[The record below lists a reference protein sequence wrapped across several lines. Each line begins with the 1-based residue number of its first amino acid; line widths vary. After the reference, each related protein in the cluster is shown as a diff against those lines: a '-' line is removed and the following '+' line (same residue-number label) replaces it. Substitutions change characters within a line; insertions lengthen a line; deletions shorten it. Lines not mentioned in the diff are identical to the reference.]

1 MIDYNKFYLVS
12 FSVARALKSWLQY
25 SEETLHHY
33 IDDGKE
39 PRLVSFGSPK
49 KSLRIK
55 DYETYNA
62 PTQGYLMREL
72 RDKYKILV
80 VTEPIKTIIGNNK
93 TSVIRYVYSIFDLD
107 ESKGRDWKIFDMTED
122 RDNYFLTQEDAMDAG
137 LLRALDI
144 LKTRGVVWD

>member
-12 FSVARALKSWLQY
+12 FSVAYALKNWLQY
-25 SEETLHHY
+25 SEETLYHY
-33 IDDGKE
+33 IDDGNE
-39 PRLVSFGSPK
+39 QHLVSFGSPK
-49 KSLRIK
+49 KSLKVK
-55 DYETYNA
+55 DYETYAA

-80 VTEPIKTIIGNNK
+80 VTEPIKTIIGNDPGI
-93 TSVIRYVYSIFDLD
+93 IRYVYSIFDLD

>member
-12 FSVARALKSWLQY
+12 FSVAYALKHWLQY

-39 PRLVSFGSPK
+39 QRVVSFGSPK

-80 VTEPIKTIIGNNK
+80 VTEPIKIGDAK
-93 TSVIRYVYSIFDLD
+93 TEHIKYVYSIFDLD
-107 ESKGRDWKIFDMTED
+107 ESKGKDWKIFDVIEEK
-122 RDNYFLTQEDAMDAG
+122 DNYFLTQEDAIDAG
-137 LLRALDI
+137 LLKALDI
-144 LKTRGVVWD
+144 LKTRGIVWD

>member
-12 FSVARALKSWLQY
+12 FSVAYALKHWLQY

-39 PRLVSFGSPK
+39 QRLVSFGSPK

-80 VTEPIKTIIGNNK
+80 VTEPIKTIIGND
-93 TSVIRYVYSIFDLD
+93 SGIIRYVYSIFFFFF
-107 ESKGRDWKIFDMTED
+107 SKGRDWKIFDMIED
-122 RDNYFLTQEDAMDAG
+122 KDNYFLTQEDAMDAG

-144 LKTRGVVWD
+144 LKTRGVVWN

>member
-12 FSVARALKSWLQY
+12 FSVAYALKNWLQY
-25 SEETLHHY
+25 SEETLYHY
-33 IDDGKE
+33 IDDGNE
-39 PRLVSFGSPK
+39 QRLVSFGSPK
-49 KSLRIK
+49 KSLKVK
-55 DYETYNA
+55 DYETYAA

-80 VTEPIKTIIGNNK
+80 VTEPIKTIVGNNK

-107 ESKGRDWKIFDMTED
+107 ESKGRDWKIFDMIED
-122 RDNYFLTQEDAMDAG
+122 KDNYFLTQEDAMDAG

-144 LKTRGVVWD
+144 LKTRGVVWN

>member
-1 MIDYNKFYLVS
+1 
-12 FSVARALKSWLQY
+12 
-25 SEETLHHY
+25 
-33 IDDGKE
+33 
-39 PRLVSFGSPK
+39 
-49 KSLRIK
+49 
-55 DYETYNA
+55 
-62 PTQGYLMREL
+62 MREL

-80 VTEPIKTIIGNNK
+80 VTEPIKTIIDNNK